1 MFRRCCW
8 WSLKDY
14 GKQWS
19 PEPLPDGVAG
29 KMQTS
34 ASAEWAF
41 NLFNSTVQICMLS
54 IYLRAVQVIF
64 QWIHS
69 CVLPPAC
76 SPKQN
81 GVFPAAPTLLKLT
94 VSCCV
99 IHLRN
104 FWRCFR
110 LNLPKMFGVHVWK
123 QLSSVH
129 LINRIFVWT
138 DILTMKINYRQAEV
152 RQRQYLQTTMRRE
165 GVSNRWKQKI
175 KDICS
180 PGCRRSLD
188 SQKPRW
194 ASWGE
199 RGEASA
205 WTDAI

>member
-1 MFRRCCW
+1 MFWRCCW

-14 GKQWS
+14 SKQWS
-19 PEPLPDGVAG
+19 PELLPDGVAG

-41 NLFNSTVQICMLS
+41 NLFNSPVQICVLS

-64 QWIHS
+64 RWIHS

-99 IHLRN
+99 IHLWN

-110 LNLPKMFGVHVWK
+110 PNLPIMFGVHVWK

-129 LINRIFVWT
+129 LINQIFVWT
-138 DILTMKINYRQAEV
+138 DILTMKINYRQAED
-152 RQRQYLQTTMRRE
+152 R
-165 GVSNRWKQKI
+165 
-175 KDICS
+175 
-180 PGCRRSLD
+180 
-188 SQKPRW
+188 
-194 ASWGE
+194 
-199 RGEASA
+199 RGEAATISPNNNEKRRCLKQMK
-205 WTDAI
+205 TED